1 LSATVSTSNNDSPER
16 RAAAAHLAGRH
27 RRDRVFV
34 LLCQAATVIGVLLL
48 AALLYGILRDGLG
61 RLSLDFLRN
70 PPSRF
75 AGRAGIMPALYGS
88 LWVVTL
94 TGLVSVPVGVA
105 AAIYLEEYA
114 PKNRLTA
121 FIQTNIANLAGVPS
135 IVYGLLGLAVFVRFL
150 GLQRSI
156 TAGALTLA
164 LLVLPTV
171 IIATQ
176 EALRAV
182 PRSLREASF
191 GLGATQ
197 WQTIRFQVLRSAMG
211 GILTGVILSLSRAIG
226 ETAPLIT
233 IGAASYI
240 AFAPRNL
247 SDSFTVLPV
256 QIFNWA
262 ARPQEEFR
270 ATAAAAIIV
279 LLAVLL
285 TLNSIAL
292 VLRNRFQR
300 QN

>member
-1 LSATVSTSNNDSPER
+1 M
-16 RAAAAHLAGRH
+16 
-27 RRDRVFV
+27 
-34 LLCQAATVIGVLLL
+34 IGVLLL

-247 SDSFTVLPV
+247 SDNFTVLPV